1 MDSESLRLAAPAP
14 KVSASPAAS
23 PDAELVAFYR
33 RHRLSLVRFAV
44 LLVGDQETA
53 EDVVQDVFV
62 RLHSKWRPGVTTVAY
77 VRTCVLN
84 GSRSILRRRA
94 VALRRVE
101 PVADLADSAETA
113 VLIGESRREVLRAL
127 ARLPRR
133 QREALVMRHYL
144 DLSDA
149 EIAEAMRVRQ
159 STVRSMTARALARLL
174 RELGDNA

>member
-1 MDSESLRLAAPAP
+1 MDSEILRLAKSAPP
-14 KVSASPAAS
+14 VAS

-33 RHRLSLVRFAV
+33 QHRLSLVRFAV

-53 EDVVQDVFV
+53 EDVVQDVFA
-62 RLHSKWRPGVTTVAY
+62 RLHSMWRPGVTTIAY

-84 GSRSILRRRA
+84 GSRSVLRRRA

-101 PVADLADSAETA
+101 PVAGLADSAETA
-113 VLIGESRREVLRAL
+113 ALIGESRREVLRAL

-174 RELGDNA
+174 RELEDNA